1 ARFFAWFWAPAGH
14 RRIVGMRGEGRQV
27 ESHLRNHSVYV
38 ILRDHIYGIVPCT
51 RYARITS
58 TKSFRVRDTPES
70 HLRNHSVYARRP
82 NHIYEI
88 TPCTRYP
95 RITSTKSLRV
105 RDTPES
111 HLRNHS
117 VYAIL
122 RDHIYEIISCTRY
135 ARITSTKS
143 LRLRETPESPL
154 RHRPVTALRS
164 KRHPSTTGR
173 VPLPHIL
180 KRSHDFP
187 RGFVVL

>member
-1 ARFFAWFWAPAGH
+1 
-14 RRIVGMRGEGRQV
+14 MRGEGRQV

-70 HLRNHSVYARRP
+70 HLRNHSVYAIRP

-117 VYAIL
+117 VYAI
-122 RDHIYEIISCTRY
+122 RPNHIYEIIPCTRY
-135 ARITSTKS
+135 TRITSTKS
-143 LRLRETPESPL
+143 LRVRETPACRPNESPHT
-154 RHRPVTALRS
+154 RHRT